1 MCAEAGF
8 SDLHDLHIQPEII
21 MIKEYSNSELET
33 LATTIRRKAVQMVYT
48 AKSGHPGG
56 SLSLADILSVLYFRE
71 LRIDPQNPSD
81 PNRDRVVLSKGHAS
95 PGFYAT
101 LSMRGFFPE
110 DLLSGFR
117 KLNSKLEG
125 HVHRGVPGVE
135 ASTGSLGQGFG
146 IGVGMALAAKLDGRD
161 YRTYVI
167 LGDGEIEE
175 GSVWESLM
183 SGFKYKLSNLTVII
197 DRNTVQQ
204 TGNTADIMPIN
215 DLPAALRSFGWNT
228 LVINGHSIP
237 EIIDAIGKAKSYSEG
252 PTVIVANTVKGKGVS
267 YMENNPKYHGAPP
280 ANEEEYEQA
289 MTELSGGK

>member
-1 MCAEAGF
+1 M
-8 SDLHDLHIQPEII
+8 
-21 MIKEYSNSELET
+21 KEYSIADLEKV
-33 LATTIRRKAVQMVYT
+33 AKTIRKKAVQMVYT

-56 SLSLADILSVLYFRE
+56 SLSLADILTVLYFKE
-71 LRIDPQNPSD
+71 LNIDPMKPND

-101 LSMRGFFPE
+101 LSLRGYFPE
-110 DLLSGFR
+110 NLLAGFR

-146 IGVGMALAAKLDGRD
+146 IGVGMALAARLDGKG

-183 SGFKYKLSNLTVII
+183 SGFKYRLSNLTVII
-197 DRNTVQQ
+197 DRNRVQQ
-204 TGNTADIMPIN
+204 TGKTDDIMPLY
-215 DLPAALRSFGWNT
+215 DLPGALRSFGWNT
-228 LVINGHSIP
+228 LEINGHSIP
-237 EIIDAIGKAKSYSEG
+237 EIIDAIEKAKNFRDG
-252 PTVIVANTVKGKGVS
+252 PTIIVANTVKGKGVS
-267 YMENNPKYHGAPP
+267 YMENNPKYHGTPP
-280 ANEEEYEQA
+280 ANEEEYRKA
-289 MTELSGGK
+289 MEELAGGLEW

>member
-1 MCAEAGF
+1 MQNYSV
-8 SDLHDLHIQPEII
+8 SDLKK
-21 MIKEYSNSELET
+21 MAAS
-33 LATTIRRKAVQMVYT
+33 IRTKSVEMVYA

-56 SLSLADILSVLYFRE
+56 SLSLADILSVLYFKE
-71 LRIDPQNPSD
+71 LNIDPLKPND
-81 PNRDRVVLSKGHAS
+81 PDRDRVVLSKGHAS

-101 LSMRGFFPE
+101 LSLRGYFPE
-110 DLLSGFR
+110 SLLSGFR

-146 IGVGMALAAKLDGRD
+146 IGVGMALAARLDGKS

-183 SGFKYKLSNLTVII
+183 SGYKYKLSNLTAII
-197 DRNTVQQ
+197 DRNRVQQ
-204 TGNTADIMPIN
+204 TGNTDDIMPLH

-228 LVINGHSIP
+228 IEIDGHNIP
-237 EIIDAIGKAKSYSEG
+237 EIIEAIHAAKGYNDG

-267 YMENNPKYHGAPP
+267 YMENNPKYHGSPP
-280 ANEEEYEQA
+280 KDENEFRQALEEIA
-289 MTELSGGK
+289 GGL

>member
-1 MCAEAGF
+1 MT
-8 SDLHDLHIQPEII
+8 H
-21 MIKEYSNSELET
+21 EYSVAELEEF
-33 LATTIRRKAVQMVYT
+33 AATIRRKAVEMVNN
-48 AKSGHPGG
+48 ARSGHIGG

-71 LRIDPQNPSD
+71 LKIDPQKPTD
-81 PNRDRVVLSKGHAS
+81 PDRDRVVLSKGHAS

-110 DLLSGFR
+110 TLLTGFR

-146 IGVGMALAAKLDGRD
+146 IGVGMAIAARLNQKS

-183 SGFKYKLSNLTVII
+183 AGNKYKLSNLTVII

-204 TGNTADIMPIN
+204 TGNTKDIMPIY
-215 DLPAALRSFGWNT
+215 DLPAILRGFGWNT
-228 LVINGHSIP
+228 IEIDGHNIP
-237 EIIDAIGKAKSYSEG
+237 QIIKAIEDAKSFSSG
-252 PTVIVANTVKGKGVS
+252 PTIIVANTVKGKGVS
-267 YMENNPKYHGAPP
+267 FMENNPAYHGSPP
-280 ANEEEYEQA
+280 KDEDEFKRAIA
-289 MTELSGGK
+289 ELSGGN

>member
-1 MCAEAGF
+1 MQNYSV
-8 SDLHDLHIQPEII
+8 SDLE
-21 MIKEYSNSELET
+21 KV
-33 LATTIRRKAVQMVYT
+33 AATIRMKAVEMVYN

-71 LRIDPQNPSD
+71 LNIDPQKPSD
-81 PNRDRVVLSKGHAS
+81 PDRDRVVLSKGHAS

-101 LSMRGFFPE
+101 LSLRGYFPE
-110 DLLSGFR
+110 SLLSGFR

-146 IGVGMALAAKLDGRD
+146 IGVGMALAARLDGRS

-183 SGFKYKLSNLTVII
+183 SGHKFKLSNLTVII
-197 DRNTVQQ
+197 DRNRVQQ
-204 TGNTADIMPIN
+204 TGKTDDIMPIH
-215 DLPAALRSFGWNT
+215 DLAAALRGFGWNT
-228 LVINGHSIP
+228 IEIDGHNIP
-237 EIIDAIGKAKSYSEG
+237 QIIKAIKEAKDYTDG
-252 PTVIVANTVKGKGVS
+252 PTIIVANTIKGKGVS
-267 YMENNPKYHGAPP
+267 FMENNPKYHGSPP
-280 ANEEEYEQA
+280 KDEEEYRKA
-289 MTELSGGK
+289 LAELSGGAQ

>member
-1 MCAEAGF
+1 MIQDTSI
-8 SDLHDLHIQPEII
+8 SDLKKIAQEIR
-21 MIKEYSNSELET
+21 K
-33 LATTIRRKAVQMVYT
+33 KAVQMVYT

-56 SLSLADILSVLYFRE
+56 SLSLADILSVLYFKE
-71 LRIDPQNPSD
+71 LNIDPQKPND
-81 PNRDRVVLSKGHAS
+81 PNRDRVILSKGHAS

-101 LSMRGFFPE
+101 LSMKGFFPE

-146 IGVGMALAAKLDGRD
+146 IGVGMALAARLDGKK

-175 GSVWESLM
+175 GSVWESFM
-183 SGFKYKLSNLTVII
+183 AGFKFKLSNLTVII

-204 TGNTADIMPIN
+204 TGKTKDIMPLN
-215 DLPAALRSFGWNT
+215 DLPATLRGLGWNT
-228 LVINGHSIP
+228 LEIDGHNVEEVIK
-237 EIIDAIGKAKSYSEG
+237 AIESAKEHTDG

-267 YMENNPKYHGAPP
+267 YMENNFKYHGAPP
-280 ANEEEYEQA
+280 ANEDEYNLA
-289 MTELSGGK
+289 MKELSGGV

>member
-1 MCAEAGF
+1 MIQENSI
-8 SDLHDLHIQPEII
+8 SDLKKIAQE
-21 MIKEYSNSELET
+21 
-33 LATTIRRKAVQMVYT
+33 IRRKAVEMVYT

-56 SLSLADILSVLYFRE
+56 SLSLADILAVLYFKE
-71 LRIDPQNPSD
+71 LNIDPLKPND
-81 PNRDRVVLSKGHAS
+81 PDRDRVVLSKGHAS

-101 LSMRGFFPE
+101 LSIRGFFPQN
-110 DLLSGFR
+110 LLSGFR

-146 IGVGMALAAKLDGRD
+146 IGVGMALAAKMDGKS

-183 SGFKYKLSNLTVII
+183 AGFKFKLSNLTVII

-204 TGNTADIMPIN
+204 TGKTSDIMPIN
-215 DLPAALRSFGWNT
+215 DLAAVLKGFGWNT
-228 LVINGHSIP
+228 LVIDGHSI
-237 EIIDAIGKAKSYSEG
+237 EEVINAIEAAKKHKDG
-252 PTVIVANTVKGKGVS
+252 PTIIVANTVKGKGVS
-267 YMENNPKYHGAPP
+267 YMENNYKYHGAPP
-280 ANEEEYEQA
+280 ANEEEYATA
-289 MTELSGGK
+289 MKELGGA